1 MAVHE
6 CSTDIQN
13 RHCKSC
19 GVSVGRRKSYCLNC
33 HKSLRKEQSRISH
46 QNNRTPIKRI
56 SAVRNCKICGK
67 EFDAYLTVI
76 NGKKSY
82 IVCSYKCFRLHRRN
96 IQIKG
101 GRVKDIFIPNTEVR
115 TCKLCKSKFIAKSY
129 QQVYCSTSCSYK
141 NDNKLRRCR
150 RYSNARNDGLSHE
163 LVDVG
168 YIFERDKWKCG
179 LCGKK
184 VNKELKYPHPKSAS
198 LDHIVPLAKGGVHCH
213 ANVQLAH
220 FDCNHRKRTQ
230 SKGEQ
235 LLLIG

>member
-1 MAVHE
+1 MA
-6 CSTDIQN
+6 
-13 RHCKSC
+13 
-19 GVSVGRRKSYCLNC
+19 RK
-33 HKSLRKEQSRISH
+33 
-46 QNNRTPIKRI
+46 
-56 SAVRNCKICGK
+56 V
-67 EFDAYLTVI
+67 
-76 NGKKSY
+76 
-82 IVCSYKCFRLHRRN
+82 IVCSCECFKSKTRN
-96 IQIKG
+96 KNIKTG
-101 GRVKDIFIPNTEVR
+101 QVKGLFIPNTEVR